1 MKKTKYTLWAVMLF
15 LFASCNLNFDRWKPV
30 EATDDS
36 IEIIDTANN
45 KHLLFK
51 GVPIDGTL
59 KQYIARMKKA
69 GFTHVDTED
78 GVAILQGDFAGR
90 KDCII
95 YVATLDGN
103 DIVSNIVV
111 KFPEQASWE
120 YLYGDYKN
128 LKELLT
134 EKYGTPS
141 SVTEEFQGYKS
152 SYETDN
158 NKLHKVKMDECKY
171 ETRFVTDKGE
181 IILWIEHD
189 NLLSTFVCLKYKD
202 KLNISA
208 VKQQAINDL

>member
-1 MKKTKYTLWAVMLF
+1 MKNTKYTLWAVMLF

-59 KQYIARMKKA
+59 KQYIARMKTA
-69 GFTHVDTED
+69 GFTHVRTQDE
-78 GVAILQGDFAGR
+78 VALLQGDFAGR
-90 KDCII
+90 KNCKI
-95 YVATLDGN
+95 YVTTLDGN

-111 KFPEQASWE
+111 VFPEQTTWE
-120 YLYGDYKN
+120 YLHGDYNN

-134 EKYGTPS
+134 EKYGKPS
-141 SVTEEFQGYKS
+141 SVIEEFQGYRS

-158 NKLHKVKMDECKY
+158 DKRHKVTMDECKY
-171 ETRFVTDKGE
+171 ETRFVTAKVE

-202 KLNISA
+202 KINGNTI
-208 VKQQAINDL
+208 KQQAIRDL